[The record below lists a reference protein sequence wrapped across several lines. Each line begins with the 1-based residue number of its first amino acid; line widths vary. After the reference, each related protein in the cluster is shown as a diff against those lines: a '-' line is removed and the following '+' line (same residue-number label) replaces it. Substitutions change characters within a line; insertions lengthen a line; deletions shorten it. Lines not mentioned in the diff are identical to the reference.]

1 MCRYASVQIWKI
13 FLRYMVNGWY
23 FRVSMGFRHPAP
35 GEKSR
40 TKQNAEFWKTRGYVN
55 CNSVSQFGLAIVN
68 QYVNLVCHIL
78 HLIIFLQLFVKLL
91 FLCLLLFSNMLYLLF
106 LLFFFLNLNLFLSFL
121 VYTCDKQ
128 YGWIYKGNVQIQRF
142 KKALL

>member
-40 TKQNAEFWKTRGYVN
+40 TKNAEFWKTRGYVN

-106 LLFFFLNLNLFLSFL
+106 LLFFFKLELILIFSSLYL
-121 VYTCDKQ
+121 
-128 YGWIYKGNVQIQRF
+128 
-142 KKALL
+142 